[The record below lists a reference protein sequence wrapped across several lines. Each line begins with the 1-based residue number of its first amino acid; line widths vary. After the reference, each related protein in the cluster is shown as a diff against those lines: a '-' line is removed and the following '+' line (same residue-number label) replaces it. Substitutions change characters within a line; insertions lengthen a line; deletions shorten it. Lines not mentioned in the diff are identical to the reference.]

1 MRYAYAIT
9 SALLLGGTAVTLAVQ
24 PSATSAQ
31 TAQNEPGAINASAP
45 RMGAP
50 MSFADM
56 VAKLQPAVVNISTKQ
71 RITAAN
77 TPNPFAGTPFE
88 QFFNNQ
94 QGGGGRPREGSSL
107 GSGFLISADGYV
119 VTNNHVIAPGAPNAT
134 VESVTVT
141 LADQKEYEARVVG
154 RDAAS
159 DLAVLK
165 IEGRNLPFVRFGN
178 SQQARVGDWV
188 IAIGNP
194 FGLGGS
200 VTAGIISAV
209 NRVTGN
215 PGQQAAFDRFIQTDA
230 SINRGNSGGP
240 MFDMQGNV
248 IGINSQ
254 ILSPTGGNVG
264 IGLAIPAEQ
273 AKPIVDTLMKGK
285 TPTRG
290 YLGVGL
296 QAIDEDLAAALGVD
310 RNKGELIRSVEPGQP
325 AAAAGIR
332 QGDVVT
338 RVNNQ
343 EVTPQN
349 NLSFIVSNT
358 PPGTRIPVEVL
369 RDGRRQTLTVTV
381 GTRPSDEDLAGGFQ
395 MDEEGQAGPDAMI
408 KPQENAPAG
417 VTVQPLTPVIAR
429 TLGFEASTRG
439 VVVAATDPNSDA
451 ATKGL
456 RRGVVIMSV
465 NRTPVTTAADF
476 AAQIAAARRANRP
489 SVLLYVMVPR
499 APVGTYIAI
508 DID

>member
-9 SALLLGGTAVTLAVQ
+9 SALLLGGTAVTLASQ
-24 PSATSAQ
+24 PSIMAAQ
-31 TAQNEPGAINASAP
+31 TAQNEPGAINADAAP
-45 RMGAP
+45 RIGAP

-71 RITAAN
+71 RIAAAN
-77 TPNPFAGTPFE
+77 APNPFAGTPFE

-119 VTNNHVIAPGAPNAT
+119 VTNNHVIAAGAPNAT

-141 LADQKEYEARVVG
+141 LADQKEYVARVVG

-165 IEGRNLPFVRFGN
+165 IEGRNLPFVRFGD
-178 SQQARVGDWV
+178 SRQARVGDWV
-188 IAIGNP
+188 VAIGNP

-273 AKPIVDTLMKGK
+273 AKPIVETLMKGQ
-285 TPTRG
+285 TPQRG

-296 QAIDEDLAAALGVD
+296 QPIDEDLATALGVE
-310 RNKGELIRSVEPGQP
+310 RNQGELIRSVEPGKP

-332 QGDVVT
+332 QGDVVM

-343 EVTPQN
+343 DVTPQN

-369 RDGRRQTLTVTV
+369 RDGRRQTLQVTV
-381 GTRPSDEDLAGGFQ
+381 GTRPSDEELAGFQ
-395 MDEEGQAGPDAMI
+395 MDEEGQTDPDAMV

-429 TLGFEASTRG
+429 TLGFEAATRG

-456 RRGVVIMSV
+456 RRGVVIVSV
-465 NRTPVTTAADF
+465 NRQPVTTAAEF
-476 AAQIAAARRANRP
+476 AAQIAAARKAGRP

-499 APVGTYIAI
+499 QPVGTYIAI
-508 DID
+508 NLD